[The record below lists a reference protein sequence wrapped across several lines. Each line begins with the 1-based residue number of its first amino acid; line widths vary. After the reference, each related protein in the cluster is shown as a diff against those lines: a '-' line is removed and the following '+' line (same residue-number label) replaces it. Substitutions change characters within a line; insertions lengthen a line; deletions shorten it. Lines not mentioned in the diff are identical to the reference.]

1 MWYNIA
7 KKIFGEISVI
17 TQTHYK
23 ERDAALHLSQS
34 LALLFRAAGERPLV
48 FVCIGTIKAIGD
60 ALGPMIGT
68 LLTDSELK
76 NAHVYG
82 TIKEPVHALNLHD
95 VVQQIY
101 KTYDNP
107 FVVAIDASLGHLH
120 HIGYIQLLE
129 GPLLP
134 GNSMKKQLL
143 QVGDVHIKGIVN
155 TTGPYNYM
163 MLQNANEKSV
173 RSMAKT
179 IASAL
184 FNAAALTDTKK
195 TKKAVDEVG

>member
-1 MWYNIA
+1 MI
-7 KKIFGEISVI
+7 V
-17 TQTHYK
+17 QTHYK
-23 ERDAALHLSQS
+23 ERTAAEQLSKG
-34 LALLFRAAGERPLV
+34 LALLFRAAGDRPLV

-68 LLTDSELK
+68 LLQDSELK

-95 VVQQIY
+95 TMKEIQQ
-101 KTYDNP
+101 KYDNP

-129 GPLLP
+129 GPLFP
-134 GNSMKKQLL
+134 GNSMKKQLPE
-143 QVGDVHIKGIVN
+143 VGDIHIKGIVN

-163 MLQNANEKSV
+163 MLQTANEKSV

-184 FNAAALTDTKK
+184 FNAAAKRHN
-195 TKKAVDEVG
+195 KAVDEVV